1 MVSKSGGSVTS
12 ACTDDSSRGG
22 GGSAKSEVGGAR
34 SYHSGRSNQS
44 GRSGRSGG
52 SRASSRASSAGGS
65 SRGSSRGVSSARSA
79 GRSAGSAGSG
89 GGSAG
94 SRRRRRR
101 GGGSRAEL
109 LDDILGSAS
118 GGGALG
124 GGMGRGSSSSGDLL
138 GLAGGGV
145 DGSGHDDVED
155 GWDFEEVSLVS
166 RPVSRV
172 SSTSDLTTMTAPA
185 RGLGGRGDLSSLP
198 PTRRR
203 RQQGRQPPPWRG
215 RRWGEIE
222 WRRPF
227 RLPRRFRALDQ
238 SRQTYRRAYNSCI
251 VATLFVLLVGPIT
264 FGGHGVA
271 TRRQPP
277 GFNFKLHPANT
288 VNSYVKSDEEL
299 RQFQLCG
306 RYTPLTYRIDPHVPP
321 ARQRPILEP
330 IGWPTANRLL
340 LLRNDGHFGHIGNQ
354 VNSLLHAYDY
364 AMDHQMELGIL
375 FHSWAMD
382 TIQTIA
388 YETDTYDRLGR
399 DLYEDLNIIVIR
411 NQTQLQG
418 YTEVH
423 SESAKKLYFYSS
435 SNYTN
440 DRDMWT
446 KKMPTHVSVLR
457 RLFLRH
463 NRGYGYVHNG
473 LRAEDTCSSVHQYF
487 KSKSGQM
494 RYTVIHSEYQG
505 GKIKPKLELLSK
517 KTMIT
522 VEQGAMYMH
531 PFYIRSILKPVDM
544 LERPIIL
551 ISDGQFPAVERNL
564 LADPVIGPRLM
575 ILSNRESL
583 GGSDV
588 NLAVGAD
595 VFIGNPASVTSGLIA
610 RARHSLGIDYRY
622 TYLFRRKVK
631 KRWMTVCTDECFWN
645 PWVLGVWV

>member
-1 MVSKSGGSVTS
+1 MVSKSGGSAAS
-12 ACTDDSSRGG
+12 ACSNGSARSAGG
-22 GGSAKSEVGGAR
+22 GTAR
-34 SYHSGRSNQS
+34 SYHSGRSDQS
-44 GRSGRSGG
+44 GRSRG
-52 SRASSRASSAGGS
+52 SRASSAGG
-65 SRGSSRGVSSARSA
+65 GSAARSA
-79 GRSAGSAGSG
+79 ASAGSGTSGG

-94 SRRRRRR
+94 RRR
-101 GGGSRAEL
+101 GSRAEL
-109 LDDILGSAS
+109 LDDILGGVNSE
-118 GGGALG
+118 GGGG
-124 GGMGRGSSSSGDLL
+124 GGKFMRRGSSSGDLL
-138 GLAGGGV
+138 GLAPSFG
-145 DGSGHDDVED
+145 DKNSDDDEEED
-155 GWDFEEVSLVS
+155 GWGFEEVSLHS

-172 SSTSDLTTMTAPA
+172 SSASDLTNLTTMTAPA
-185 RGLGGRGDLSSLP
+185 RAFRADGPSRPAVLP

-203 RQQGRQPPPWRG
+203 RQGRRQPPPWRG
-215 RRWGEIE
+215 RRWNEIA
-222 WRRPF
+222 WRKPF
-227 RLPRRFRALDQ
+227 HLPQRFRVDK
-238 SRQTYRRAYNSCI
+238 TGTNYRHVRNSSI
-251 VATLFVLLVGPIT
+251 VATLFVMLVGPLT
-264 FGGHGVA
+264 FGGRGYYGV
-271 TRRQPP
+271 TTYNQQRERQ
-277 GFNFKLHPANT
+277 GFNFKLHPANI

-306 RYTPLTYRIDPHVPP
+306 RYTPFTYKINPHVVP
-321 ARQRPILEP
+321 AMQRPILEP
-330 IGWPTANRLL
+330 MRWPTTNKLL

-382 TIQTIA
+382 TIQTIG

-411 NQTQLQG
+411 NQTQLRG
-418 YTEVH
+418 FTEVH
-423 SESAKKLYFYSS
+423 SETAKRLYFYSS

-446 KKMPTHVSVLR
+446 KKMPTHVAVLQ

-473 LRAEDTCSSVHQYF
+473 LRADDTCSSVNQYF
-487 KSKSGQM
+487 KSKGGSM
-494 RYTVIHSEYQG
+494 KYTVIHSEYQE

-531 PFYIRSILKPVDM
+531 PFYIRSILKPIDM

-595 VFIGNPASVTSGLIA
+595 VFVGNPASVTSGLIA

>member
-1 MVSKSGGSVTS
+1 M
-12 ACTDDSSRGG
+12 
-22 GGSAKSEVGGAR
+22 
-34 SYHSGRSNQS
+34 
-44 GRSGRSGG
+44 
-52 SRASSRASSAGGS
+52 
-65 SRGSSRGVSSARSA
+65 
-79 GRSAGSAGSG
+79 
-89 GGSAG
+89 
-94 SRRRRRR
+94 
-101 GGGSRAEL
+101 
-109 LDDILGSAS
+109 
-118 GGGALG
+118 
-124 GGMGRGSSSSGDLL
+124 
-138 GLAGGGV
+138 
-145 DGSGHDDVED
+145 DGPG
-155 GWDFEEVSLVS
+155 
-166 RPVSRV
+166 
-172 SSTSDLTTMTAPA
+172 
-185 RGLGGRGDLSSLP
+185 
-198 PTRRR
+198 
-203 RQQGRQPPPWRG
+203 
-215 RRWGEIE
+215 
-222 WRRPF
+222 
-227 RLPRRFRALDQ
+227 
-238 SRQTYRRAYNSCI
+238 QTYRRYLNSGI
-251 VATLFVLLVGPIT
+251 VATLFVLLVGPLT
-264 FGGHGVA
+264 FGGHGYYGV
-271 TRRQPP
+271 TTQKEQQ
-277 GFNFKLHPANT
+277 GFNFKLHPANI
-288 VNSYVKSDEEL
+288 VNSYVKSNEEL

-306 RYTPLTYRIDPHVPP
+306 RYTPFTYKIDPHVVP
-321 ARQRPILEP
+321 AMQRPILEP
-330 IGWPTANRLL
+330 MRWPTTNKIL
-340 LLRNDGHFGHIGNQ
+340 LLRNDGQYGHFGNQ

-364 AMDHQMELGIL
+364 AIDHQMELGIL

-399 DLYEDLNIIVIR
+399 DLFEDLNIIVVR

-446 KKMPTHVSVLR
+446 KKMPTHVSVLQ

-473 LRAEDTCSSVHQYF
+473 LRADDTCSSVHQYF

-494 RYTVIHSEYQG
+494 RYTVIHSEYQE
-505 GKIKPKLELLSK
+505 GKIKPKLELLSR

-531 PFYIRSILKPVDM
+531 PFYIRSILKPIDM

-564 LADPVIGPRLM
+564 LRDPVIGPRLM

-583 GGSDV
+583 GGSDI